1 MTARVLVIVPTH
13 DHPWALDLSVESV
26 LAQTLENLDIVIIGD
41 GVGDD
46 TRDVVASLLER
57 DRRIRFIDALKSPS
71 RAERVRHEV
80 ISSTDADVVAYLGD
94 DDLFFPDH
102 IQSMVALLDEHDFAH
117 PVSVCLDEHDDLT
130 AFPADLSDADCVEW
144 HLHRGW
150 NTIGLSGVAH
160 TSEMYRRLP
169 QGWTEPPEG
178 WWSDHYFWS
187 QIFQLPGVRLVTSA
201 RSTVVRTP
209 SAWRSDQTPASRRLS
224 LERWLG
230 RIERPEYA
238 EEWNRLVGDAV
249 RRSAVTNSMWTV
261 RHHRTIGE
269 LRELL
274 DQQAKLL
281 EDLQDSGLAP
291 ARAELAAMRSSRT
304 WRLRDRLVQVTLLR
318 ALFARPAPSGRG

>member
-57 DRRIRFIDALKSPS
+57 DRRIRFIDAPKSPS